1 MLGRLGT
8 EGAPAGTFPTA
19 DAEAL
24 QLLCA
29 CVEELEEE
37 EEEEEEEEKGEE
49 EGEEEEEGHSAGF
62 ETHLTCTPG

>member
-24 QLLCA
+24 QLFCA

-37 EEEEEEEEKGEE
+37 EE
-49 EGEEEEEGHSAGF
+49 EEEEEGHSAGF

>member
-1 MLGRLGT
+1 MIGCLGT

-37 EEEEEEEEKGEE
+37 EEEEEEEK
-49 EGEEEEEGHSAGF
+49 EGHSAGF

>member
-1 MLGRLGT
+1 MIGRLGT

-37 EEEEEEEEKGEE
+37 EEEEEE
-49 EGEEEEEGHSAGF
+49 GHSAGF

>member
-1 MLGRLGT
+1 MIGRLGT

-24 QLLCA
+24 QLFCA

-37 EEEEEEEEKGEE
+37 EG
-49 EGEEEEEGHSAGF
+49 EEEEGHGAGF

>member
-1 MLGRLGT
+1 MIGRLGT

-24 QLLCA
+24 QLFCA
-29 CVEELEEE
+29 CAKELEEE
-37 EEEEEEEEKGEE
+37 EEKEE
-49 EGEEEEEGHSAGF
+49 EGEEGHSAGF

>member
-1 MLGRLGT
+1 MIGRLGT

-24 QLLCA
+24 QLFCA
-29 CVEELEEE
+29 CAEELEEE
-37 EEEEEEEEKGEE
+37 EEG
-49 EGEEEEEGHSAGF
+49 EEGHGAGF

>member
-1 MLGRLGT
+1 MIGRLGT

-37 EEEEEEEEKGEE
+37 EEEEGEE
-49 EGEEEEEGHSAGF
+49 EGHGAGF

>member
-1 MLGRLGT
+1 MIGRLWT

-29 CVEELEEE
+29 CVEELDE
-37 EEEEEEEEKGEE
+37 EEEEEEEEK
-49 EGEEEEEGHSAGF
+49 EGHSAGF

>member
-1 MLGRLGT
+1 MIGRLGT

-37 EEEEEEEEKGEE
+37 EEEEEEEEK
-49 EGEEEEEGHSAGF
+49 EEEEEGHSAGF